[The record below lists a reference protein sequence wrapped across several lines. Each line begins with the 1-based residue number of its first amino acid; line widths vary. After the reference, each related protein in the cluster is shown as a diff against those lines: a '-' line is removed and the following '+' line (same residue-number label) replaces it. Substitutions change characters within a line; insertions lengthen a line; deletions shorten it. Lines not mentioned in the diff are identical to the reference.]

1 MISKG
6 PMTTPD
12 IASVLAGYGS
22 CVVAASGGVDSLL
35 LAVVAHR
42 VLGALAVI
50 AHAVSPAVP
59 AGDTA
64 RLHEAARLEGF
75 AVRRVDA
82 GEMRDPRYLENPVDR
97 CYHCK
102 AGLYRRLSALAR
114 ETGAAVLASGTNL
127 DDLSDYR
134 PGLVAA
140 QDFGV
145 RHPFVEA
152 GMDKAAIRAMARALG
167 LFFAETPASPCLGS
181 RIHTGTPITRERLAA
196 VAFAEDALR
205 DRLGL
210 GLVRC
215 RIHGDAARIEVDP
228 ALLAP
233 EAGRRGEIAAAVA
246 EVGREFLE
254 RFPGIATIGLDPRGY
269 ARGRAFHTNP

>member
-1 MISKG
+1 MISNKS
-6 PMTTPD
+6 MNTPD
-12 IASVLAGYGS
+12 IASVLAGYGA

-35 LAVVAHR
+35 LAVLAHR
-42 VLGALAVI
+42 VLGVRAVV
-50 AHAVSPAVP
+50 AHAAGPAVP

-64 RLHEAARLEGF
+64 RLHQAARMEGF
-75 AVRRVDA
+75 AVRQVDA
-82 GEMRDPRYLENPVDR
+82 GEMRDPRYLKNPVDR

-102 AGLYRRLSALAR
+102 TGLYRTLSALAR
-114 ETGAAVLASGTNL
+114 ETGAAVVASGTNL

-140 QDFGV
+140 KDFGV

-152 GMDKAAIRAMARALG
+152 GLTKADIRAMARGLG
-167 LFFAETPASPCLGS
+167 LFFAEAPASPCLGS

-210 GLVRC
+210 DLVRC
-215 RIHGDAARIEVDP
+215 RIHGDAALIEVDP
-228 ALLAP
+228 ALLAS
-233 EAGRRGEIAAAVA
+233 ADGRLAEIAAAVA
-246 EVGREFLE
+246 EIGRQFTE
-254 RFPGIATIGLDPRGY
+254 RFPNIATIGLDPRGY
-269 ARGRAFHTNP
+269 ARGRAFHTTP

>member
-1 MISKG
+1 MISSG
-6 PMTTPD
+6 PMKTPD
-12 IASVLAGYGS
+12 IASVLTGYGS

-42 VLGALAVI
+42 ALGAGAVI
-50 AHAVSPAVP
+50 AHAAGPAVP

-64 RLHEAARLEGF
+64 RLHQAARLEGF

-102 AGLYRRLSALAR
+102 TGLYRTLSALAR

-140 QDFGV
+140 KDFGV

-167 LFFAETPASPCLGS
+167 LFFADVPASPCLGS

-205 DRLGL
+205 ERLGL

-233 EAGRRGEIAAAVA
+233 EAGRRREIAAAVA
-246 EVGREFLE
+246 EIGREFRK

>member
-1 MISKG
+1 MSSNES
-6 PMTTPD
+6 MNTSD

-35 LAVVAHR
+35 LSVLAHR
-42 VLGALAVI
+42 ALGAGAVI
-50 AHAVSPAVP
+50 AHAASPAVP

-64 RLHEAARLEGF
+64 RLDETARLEGF
-75 AVRRVDA
+75 TVQRVDA

-102 AGLYRRLSALAR
+102 TALYRTLSALAR
-114 ETGAAVLASGTNL
+114 ETGAAEVASGTNL

-134 PGLVAA
+134 PGLLAA
-140 QDFGV
+140 KDFGV

-152 GMDKAAIRAMARALG
+152 GLAKADIRAMARALG
-167 LFFAETPASPCLGS
+167 LFFAEAPASPCLGS

-210 GLVRC
+210 DLVRC
-215 RIHGDAARIEVDP
+215 RIHGDTARIEVDP
-228 ALLAP
+228 SLLASD
-233 EAGRRGEIAAAVA
+233 AGRRGEIEAAVA
-246 EVGREFLE
+246 ELGRQFREH
-254 RFPGIATIGLDPRGY
+254 FPDIATIGLDPRGY
-269 ARGRAFHTNP
+269 ARGRAFHTTL